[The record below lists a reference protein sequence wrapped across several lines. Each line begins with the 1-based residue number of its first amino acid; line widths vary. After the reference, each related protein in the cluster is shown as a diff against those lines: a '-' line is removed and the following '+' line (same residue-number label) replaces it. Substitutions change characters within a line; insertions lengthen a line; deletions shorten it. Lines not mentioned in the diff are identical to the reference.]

1 MEENRGSFW
10 NMSVIMGIVIVVVG
24 LLALL
29 MNLGYDINI
38 SIWDYWPLILVL
50 VGLSR
55 LIQPPQYRSVL
66 SGLIFTLLG
75 GLLLLNNLEVIDFG
89 FSELW
94 PVILIIIGVSIVM
107 RGSGR
112 PKGNELDAD
121 HININAILG
130 GGEYNFVSKDV
141 KGGSVT
147 TVMGGA
153 KINLREADTSDD
165 PMIIDVFAVMGGVD
179 IEVPRNWEVIMKGT
193 PILGG
198 MDNKT
203 KLEPSQGVPTRKLIV
218 KGTAFMGGVDVKN

>member
-1 MEENRGSFW
+1 MQENRGSFW
-10 NMSVIMGIVIVVVG
+10 NMSVVMGVVIVVVG

-38 SIWDYWPLILVL
+38 GIWDYWPLILVL

-112 PKGNELDAD
+112 PKGNELDTD

-147 TVMGGA
+147 TFMGGA

-165 PMIIDVFAVMGGVD
+165 PMIIDVFVVMGGVD

-203 KLEPSQGVPTRKLIV
+203 KLETSQGLPTRKLVV

>member
-10 NMSVIMGIVIVVVG
+10 NMSVVMGAVIVVVG

-29 MNLGYDINI
+29 MNLGYDINV

-75 GLLLLNNLEVIDFG
+75 ALLLLNNLEVIDFG

-94 PVILIIIGVSIVM
+94 PVILIIVGVSIVL

-112 PKGNELDAD
+112 TKDGAFNED

-147 TVMGGA
+147 AFMGGA
-153 KINLREADTSDD
+153 KLNLREADTSEE
-165 PMIIDVFAVMGGVD
+165 PMMIDVFAVMGGIE

-203 KLEPSQGVPTRKLIV
+203 KLEPSEGQPTRRLIV
-218 KGTAFMGGVDVKN
+218 KGSAFMGGVDVKN